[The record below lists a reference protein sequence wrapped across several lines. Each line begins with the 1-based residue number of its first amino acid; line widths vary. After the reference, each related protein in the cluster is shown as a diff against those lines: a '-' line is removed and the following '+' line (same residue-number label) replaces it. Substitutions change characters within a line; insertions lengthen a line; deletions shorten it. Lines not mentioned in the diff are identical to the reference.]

1 MSLQGVLSDFG
12 AAEVF
17 QLIAQQ
23 RKTGILEI
31 ERGERVLEVY
41 FREGLVLRARPAE
54 AVPSEALCDLLLRTG
69 LISAPVLEGARQRQ
83 AESLEPLP
91 KILIESCNVRGEDVD
106 RIARLVS
113 HETIFELFLRDE
125 GRFRFVSRDV
135 EDEQG
140 DEGLGAEQVLLDALR
155 MRDEWS
161 DVEQAL
167 PDRSLVLQRSV
178 DIEELRVRRAAIALE
193 AGLPEEDLERLF
205 RLSDGRLEA
214 QRVIDLSRL
223 GTFAGAKGL
232 VGLRRAGMLR
242 AEARPRPPAEP
253 ALDPAAPPRA
263 RAAGAGIVAL
273 AVGGGV
279 LALLLWWQPAP
290 RDPAIPAADLAQG
303 RAEARRE
310 ERRLEAEAA
319 RWAAPAS
326 PAPRAGVAPAADGYI
341 TPPAPPTDPPR

>member
-31 ERGERVLEVY
+31 ERGDRVLEVY
-41 FREGLVLRARPAE
+41 FRDGLVLRARPTE

-69 LISAPVLEGARQRQ
+69 LISVPVLEGARQRQ

-91 KILIESCNVRGEDVD
+91 KILIESCNVRSEDVD

-125 GRFRFVSRDV
+125 GRFRFVTRDV
-135 EDEQG
+135 EDEHG

-155 MRDEWS
+155 MRDEWT

-193 AGLPEEDLERLF
+193 AGLPEEDVERLF

-242 AEARPRPPAEP
+242 AETRPRAPVERAPDAIV
-253 ALDPAAPPRA
+253 PPRL
-263 RAAGAGIVAL
+263 RATGAGLVAL
-273 AVGGGV
+273 AVGGAV
-279 LALLLWWQPAP
+279 LVLLLWSRPAP
-290 RDPAIPAADLAQG
+290 RDPAIPAADLAQA
-303 RAEARRE
+303 RAEARSVESRVA
-310 ERRLEAEAA
+310 AEAA
-319 RWAAPAS
+319 RWAAPGS
-326 PAPRAGVAPAADGYI
+326 RRPSAGVAPAAEGYI